1 MYHLEY
7 NLLNGIAL
15 TFLKG
20 ACSKPLIASASD
32 DLSTQTILNIVQY
45 DICHLFYLLLNVIG
59 KSFIFV
65 S

>member
-7 NLLNGIAL
+7 NLLNGIEL

-20 ACSKPLIASASD
+20 ACSKPLIASASN
-32 DLSTQTILNIVQY
+32 DLSAWTILNVVKY

-59 KSFIFV
+59 KSFNFV